1 MRIAILGAGTW
12 GTALAN
18 SFVDKHEVHVF
29 STFEEEVSK
38 LNATRTHKN
47 LPGGSLSKNII
58 FTSSMEEALKNKEL
72 VIFATP
78 SIYVR
83 NTALMAKPFLKEGQ
97 ILVSVAKGIEEG
109 TLYSMCEVLE
119 DVVGPNF
126 HFVALSGPTH
136 AEEVAIHLP
145 SAIVAASSDLEVA
158 KKVQQELSLPYLR
171 IYANDDIKGVEL
183 SGALKNVVALAAGI
197 SDGIGYGDN
206 AKAAII
212 TRGLAEISRLGVA
225 IGANEKTF
233 SGLTGIGDIVVTA
246 TSRHSRNNKAGNLLG
261 QGYSLEETLKE
272 VQMVVEGINCLKA
285 AMQLKAKYHV
295 DMPIVDAVNSIV
307 YERVNPKEAVNR
319 LLNRD
324 LKQE

>member
-1 MRIAILGAGTW
+1 MKIAILGAGTW
-12 GTALAN
+12 GSALAN
-18 SFVDKHEVHVF
+18 SFIDKHEVHVF
-29 STFEEEVSK
+29 SSFTEEVKK
-38 LNATRTHKN
+38 LNETHTHKN
-47 LPGGSLSKNII
+47 LLGVSLSKDIV
-58 FTSSMEEALKNKEL
+58 FTSSMEEALKDKEL

-78 SIYVR
+78 SIYIR
-83 NTALMAKPFLKEGQ
+83 NTAVMAKPYLRKGQ
-97 ILVSVAKGIEEG
+97 IIVSVAKGIEEG
-109 TLYSMCEVLE
+109 TLYSTCEIIE
-119 DVVGPNF
+119 DVIGKEF
-126 HFVALSGPTH
+126 SFVALSGPTH

-145 SAIVAASSDLEVA
+145 SAIVAASKDIEIA

-171 IYANDDIKGVEL
+171 IYVNDDIKGVEL

-225 IGANEKTF
+225 LGANAKTF

-285 AMQLKAKYHV
+285 ARELEAKV
-295 DMPIVDAVNSIV
+295 NVEMPIVDAVYSIV
-307 YERVNPKEAVNR
+307 YEHIDPKEAVNR
-319 LLNRD
+319 LLARD

>member
-1 MRIAILGAGTW
+1 MKIAILGAGTW

-18 SFVDKHEVHVF
+18 SFIDKHEVHVF
-29 STFEEEVSK
+29 STFAEEVKK
-38 LNATRTHKN
+38 LNETHTHKN
-47 LPGGSLSKNII
+47 LPGVSLSKDIV
-58 FTSSMEEALKNKEL
+58 FTSSMEEALKDKEL

-78 SIYVR
+78 SIYIR
-83 NTALMAKPFLKEGQ
+83 NTAVMAKPYLRKWQ
-97 ILVSVAKGIEEG
+97 IIVSVAKGIEEG
-109 TLYSMCEVLE
+109 TLYSTCEIIE
-119 DVVGPNF
+119 DVIGKEF
-126 HFVALSGPTH
+126 LFVALSGPTH

-145 SAIVAASSDLEVA
+145 SAIVAASKDIEVA

-171 IYANDDIKGVEL
+171 IYVNDDIKGVEL

-225 IGANEKTF
+225 LGANAKTF

-285 AMQLKAKYHV
+285 ARELEAKV
-295 DMPIVDAVNSIV
+295 NVEMPIVDAVYSIV
-307 YERVNPKEAVNR
+307 YEHIDPKEAVNR
-319 LLNRD
+319 LLARD